1 MTIEIYFGGWR
12 VGESDDHRRLKV
24 EIIAEVLRSLHYSW
38 KDRKAATP
46 YGLEKHLGLQGKRLK
61 DLLAELRR
69 IGLVDDRLR
78 PTERGYAYLQDFENR
93 VKPFLE
99 KYDLSKHGAARSRK
113 HSRT

>member
-46 YGLEKHLGLQGKRLK
+46 GC
-61 DLLAELRR
+61 LA
-69 IGLVDDRLR
+69 
-78 PTERGYAYLQDFENR
+78 PSF
-93 VKPFLE
+93 
-99 KYDLSKHGAARSRK
+99 H
-113 HSRT
+113 